1 MSIKKEN
8 KEARINLLVPTDLRK
23 KYKLHCLKKDTGMS
37 ERIRELIEMDL
48 RGEIPKNNNHF
59 LFVGTNVIL

>member
-23 KYKLHCLKKDTGMS
+23 KYKLHCLKKDIGMS
-37 ERIRELIEMDL
+37 ERIRELIEIDL
-48 RGEIPKNNNHF
+48 QGGIDLCFP
-59 LFVGTNVIL
+59 